1 MDSIAE
7 QAVCTAAAGEMPKFA
22 DGTINLRELFREL
35 AESVIN
41 AVMDAEAEEMCSASG
56 NSRNGY
62 RPRMLNTCV
71 GTLSMAQA
79 EGVPGKAPSAWAGR
93 GSCSHAQPRQR
104 PHPDCCGAGRA
115 LIIVSLVRQGTVAL
129 LTVCLKRVSVLN
141 LLSAN
146 SDS

>member
-22 DGTINLRELFREL
+22 NGSTSLQELFRQL

-62 RPRMLNTCV
+62 RP
-71 GTLSMAQA
+71 
-79 EGVPGKAPSAWAGR
+79 
-93 GSCSHAQPRQR
+93 
-104 PHPDCCGAGRA
+104 
-115 LIIVSLVRQGTVAL
+115 
-129 LTVCLKRVSVLN
+129 
-141 LLSAN
+141 
-146 SDS
+146 